1 MAILIDGKAIAKK
14 IEEQTAARV
23 AALKELGVSP
33 KLAVILVGDDKPSH
47 TYVRRKQE
55 AALRAGLDFALYV
68 LPANISME
76 ELTDK
81 IEEIQHAEDLS
92 GLIIQL
98 PLPENLYTAEVLN
111 AIHPEIDVDCL
122 TDINLGKLVM
132 RTNHL
137 VPPTP
142 GAVVTILKDLNVDLV
157 GKEAV
162 IIGAGALVG
171 KPLSIMLLNERAT
184 VTICN
189 SRTQNI
195 KARCLNADIIVTGVG
210 KKDLVRGDMV
220 KDSAIIIDTG
230 VSFENGK
237 MYGDVNVEE
246 LTDKNVSVTPTP
258 GGVGPITVARLLHNT
273 VLCAERNLKLGLKPH
288 LKPKEKYQGHQ
299 PTTYN
304 F

>member
-1 MAILIDGKAIAKK
+1 M
-14 IEEQTAARV
+14 V
-23 AALKELGVSP
+23 
-33 KLAVILVGDDKPSH
+33 LVGNDKPSH

-210 KKDLVRGDMV
+210 KKIWCA
-220 KDSAIIIDTG
+220 AIWLRTAQLLLIPA
-230 VSFENGK
+230 SLLK
-237 MYGDVNVEE
+237 MA
-246 LTDKNVSVTPTP
+246 KCM
-258 GGVGPITVARLLHNT
+258 AM
-273 VLCAERNLKLGLKPH
+273 
-288 LKPKEKYQGHQ
+288 
-299 PTTYN
+299 
-304 F
+304 